1 MPTDECISCGQAELQ
16 YKTVELTGEVRGETF
31 TVEMPGLECPACG
44 YKTIEG
50 PDSAEYERLLADKYR
65 AAHGLLTSEEIR
77 SRRNKLG
84 ISQEEFA
91 HYVGVGVASIKRWEW
106 GRIQDEQSNTK
117 LVDATH
123 PVYNLTCV
131 GWTYSGSTAS
141 TVSQGLSAI
150 GDIGTFGELL
160 YVDLVRET
168 EPPTPEMYCMT
179 AARSRRTV
187 PDSFTYANTVM
198 PWMLPRAS

>member
-131 GWTYSGSTAS
+131 GWR
-141 TVSQGLSAI
+141 I
-150 GDIGTFGELL
+150 
-160 YVDLVRET
+160 
-168 EPPTPEMYCMT
+168 
-179 AARSRRTV
+179 AARLHRQYVRDCLLSVTSAHLESCFTSI
-187 PDSFTYANTVM
+187 SFGKRSHLRQRCIA
-198 PWMLPRAS
+198 